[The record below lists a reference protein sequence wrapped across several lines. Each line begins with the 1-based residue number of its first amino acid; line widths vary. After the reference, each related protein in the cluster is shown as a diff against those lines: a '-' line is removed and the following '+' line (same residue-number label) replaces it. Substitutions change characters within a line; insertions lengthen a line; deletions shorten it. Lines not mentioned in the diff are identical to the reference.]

1 MRKPPALGSMA
12 LLAAAPALL
21 AATPA
26 LAQAISAP
34 APAAPAPS
42 MGSDGVANVNL
53 VGQVGL
59 DGNAA
64 VQDAPDPVGATVDQA
79 DAAVQKSV
87 DAANLTLATREQ
99 VRAGAE
105 LYGTDGQSV
114 GTVQSVEGDTAVVVR
129 GGKLYNVPLA
139 EIYHGAVGA
148 THGLV
153 TKLSSAEI
161 QARTTA
167 EVESR

>member
-1 MRKPPALGSMA
+1 MRKALA
-12 LLAAAPALL
+12 LLTAAPALL
-21 AATPA
+21 AFPA
-26 LAQAISAP
+26 IAQLAP
-34 APAAPAPS
+34 
-42 MGSDGVANVNL
+42 DGGANINL

-59 DGNAA
+59 NGRAA
-64 VQDAPDPVGATVDQA
+64 TEPVAGTVGQVSDTVGKA
-79 DAAVQKSV
+79 V

-105 LYGTDGQSV
+105 LYDTGGNSV
-114 GTVQSVEGDTAVVVR
+114 GTVQRVDGDTAVVIR

-153 TKLSSAEI
+153 TRLSRAEI

-167 EVESR
+167 EVETR

>member
-1 MRKPPALGSMA
+1 MRKPPIFGALT
-12 LLAAAPALL
+12 LLAATPALL

-26 LAQAISAP
+26 LAQAVTAP
-34 APAAPAPS
+34 APAV
-42 MGSDGVANVNL
+42 GSDGVANVNL
-53 VGQVGL
+53 VGKVGL
-59 DGNAA
+59 DGKSA
-64 VQDAPDPVGATVDQA
+64 VQDAPDPVGDTIDQVDG
-79 DAAVQKSV
+79 AVQNSV

-161 QARTTA
+161 KARTTA

>member
-1 MRKPPALGSMA
+1 MRKAFA
-12 LLAAAPALL
+12 LLTVAPALL
-21 AATPA
+21 ASPA
-26 LAQAISAP
+26 IAQLAP
-34 APAAPAPS
+34 D
-42 MGSDGVANVNL
+42 GSANVNL
-53 VGQVGL
+53 VGKVGL
-59 DGNAA
+59 NGGAVEAA
-64 VQDAPDPVGATVDQA
+64 VDGVTNPVRGTVDGA
-79 DAAVQKSV
+79 LGKTV

-99 VRAGAE
+99 IRAGAE
-105 LYGTDGQSV
+105 IYDSSGNSV

-129 GGKLYNVPLA
+129 GGKLYNVPIA

-167 EVESR
+167 AIESR

>member
-1 MRKPPALGSMA
+1 MRKAFA
-12 LLAAAPALL
+12 LLTVAPALL
-21 AATPA
+21 AYPA
-26 LAQAISAP
+26 FAQLAP
-34 APAAPAPS
+34 D
-42 MGSDGVANVNL
+42 GSANVNL
-53 VGQVGL
+53 VGKVGL
-59 DGNAA
+59 NGGA
-64 VQDAPDPVGATVDQA
+64 V
-79 DAAVQKSV
+79 DAAVDGVTNPVRGTVDRVDGTVGKTV

-105 LYGTDGQSV
+105 LYDSNGNSV

-129 GGKLYNVPLA
+129 GGKLYNVPIA
-139 EIYHGAVGA
+139 QIYHGAVGA

-167 EVESR
+167 AIESR

>member
-1 MRKPPALGSMA
+1 MRKPPALGALA

-26 LAQAISAP
+26 LAQATSA
-34 APAAPAPS
+34 ASASDAAI
-42 MGSDGVANVNL
+42 GRDGVANVHL
-53 VGQVGL
+53 VGKVGL
-59 DGNAA
+59 GGNAA
-64 VQDAPDPVGATVDQA
+64 VQDATDPVGGMVDQV
-79 DAAVQKSV
+79 DGAVQKSV

-153 TKLSSAEI
+153 TKLSQAEI

>member
-1 MRKPPALGSMA
+1 MRKAFA
-12 LLAAAPALL
+12 LLTVAPALL
-21 AATPA
+21 AFPA
-26 LAQAISAP
+26 LAQLAP
-34 APAAPAPS
+34 D
-42 MGSDGVANVNL
+42 GSANVNL
-53 VGQVGL
+53 VGKVGL
-59 DGNAA
+59 NGGAVGAA
-64 VQDAPDPVGATVDQA
+64 VDGVTNPVGSTVERVDGTIG
-79 DAAVQKSV
+79 KTV

-105 LYGTDGQSV
+105 IYDSSGNSV

-129 GGKLYNVPLA
+129 GGKLYNVPIA
-139 EIYHGAVGA
+139 QIYHGAVGA

-167 EVESR
+167 AVESR

>member
-1 MRKPPALGSMA
+1 MRKPPALGALA
-12 LLAAAPALL
+12 LLATAPALL

-26 LAQAISAP
+26 LAQLSSAP
-34 APAAPAPS
+34 AV
-42 MGSDGVANVNL
+42 GSDGVANVNL
-53 VGQVGL
+53 VGKVGL
-59 DGNAA
+59 NGSAA
-64 VQDAPDPVGATVDQA
+64 VQDAASPVGETVDQV
-79 DAAVQKSV
+79 DGAVQKSV

-105 LYGTDGQSV
+105 LYGTDGSSV
-114 GTVQSVEGDTAVVVR
+114 GTVQSVEGDVAVVVR

>member
-1 MRKPPALGSMA
+1 MRKAFA
-12 LLAAAPALL
+12 LLTVAPALL
-21 AATPA
+21 AFPA
-26 LAQAISAP
+26 LAQLAP
-34 APAAPAPS
+34 D
-42 MGSDGVANVNL
+42 GSANVNL
-53 VGQVGL
+53 VGKVGL
-59 DGNAA
+59 NGGA
-64 VQDAPDPVGATVDQA
+64 VQDTVDGVTSPVGGTVGKA
-79 DAAVQKSV
+79 V

-105 LYGTDGQSV
+105 LYDTGGNSV

-129 GGKLYNVPLA
+129 SGKLYNVPIA
-139 EIYHGAVGA
+139 QIYHGTVGA

-167 EVESR
+167 AIESR

>member
-1 MRKPPALGSMA
+1 VTEIDMRKAWA
-12 LLAAAPALL
+12 LLALAPALL
-21 AATPA
+21 AVPA
-26 LAQAISAP
+26 FAQSDAEP
-34 APAAPAPS
+34 VP
-42 MGSDGVANVNL
+42 GSVERVD
-53 VGQVGL
+53 
-59 DGNAA
+59 
-64 VQDAPDPVGATVDQA
+64 ATVDKA
-79 DAAVQKSV
+79 V

-99 VRAGAE
+99 VRPGAE
-105 LYGTDGQSV
+105 IRGPDGKSV
-114 GTVQSVEGDTAVVVR
+114 GTVQSIEGDTAVVIR

-167 EVESR
+167 AVESP

>member
-1 MRKPPALGSMA
+1 MRTPPVPGALT

-26 LAQAISAP
+26 LAQATASAP
-34 APAAPAPS
+34 AV
-42 MGSDGVANVNL
+42 GSDGVANVNL

-59 DGNAA
+59 NGNAA
-64 VQDAPDPVGATVDQA
+64 VQDATDPVGDTVDQA
-79 DAAVQKSV
+79 DGAVQKSV

-105 LYGTDGQSV
+105 LYGTDGTSV

-153 TKLSSAEI
+153 TKLSRAEI

-167 EVESR
+167 EAESR